1 MLLMIQSTI
10 KRHPIASAAIFTGA
24 VVALVL
30 LAFVTPNYF
39 FVLFRR

>member
-1 MLLMIQSTI
+1 MIKSTI

-24 VVALVL
+24 LVAVMLLV
-30 LAFVTPNYF
+30 FVTPNYF